1 MSRANVIVQCL
12 TRAFLQSSAFLECQ
26 VAWTMSDVQ
35 TPQPLHEESI
45 TAKSVACFAI
55 QVTLNVS
62 MLSMTA
68 FACVVWCVPSSLLL
82 GLVAS
87 VEATLAHTM
96 SKYVRARIQHT
107 PAAVPDSQNRGY
119 WFGPDS
125 QAIVSAQVYGLGA
138 PAA

>member
-1 MSRANVIVQCL
+1 MLVHCL
-12 TRAFLQSSAFLECQ
+12 TRALPQSLVSFECQ

-35 TPQPLHEESI
+35 TPQPLHQEPI

-87 VEATLAHTM
+87 VEATLTHTM

-107 PAAVPDSQNRGY
+107 PAAISDGQNRGY